1 MNNQNNQPQEELSS
15 PEGTVALNEEQLENV
30 QGAGGA
36 ASALKGL
43 GNALTCCIAPKTNEG
58 GLQMQL
64 HYQKLEPETQALLH
78 KPVPLPALEGAPSSS
93 PSTTSGQKT
102 AYAREFNPFTGS
114 KVQPHSPTK

>member
-1 MNNQNNQPQEELSS
+1 MNSQNNQPQEELSS
-15 PEGTVALNEEQLENV
+15 LEGIVDLEGEQLENV
-30 QGAGGA
+30 LGAGGA
-36 ASALKGL
+36 FGKLVQKCVSCA
-43 GNALTCCIAPKTNEG
+43 NPQTNEG

-64 HYQKLEPETQALLH
+64 HYQKLEPETKALLN

-93 PSTTSGQKT
+93 PSPTSKQMT

>member
-1 MNNQNNQPQEELSS
+1 MNDQNNQPQEELSS
-15 PEGTVALNEEQLENV
+15 PDGTVALNEEQLENV
-30 QGAGGA
+30 IGAGGA
-36 ASALKGL
+36 FGKLAQKCTS
-43 GNALTCCIAPKTNEG
+43 CIAPKTNEG

-64 HYQKLEPETQALLH
+64 HYQKLEPETKALLY
-78 KPVPLPALEGAPSSS
+78 KAVPLPAIEGAPSSS